1 MPSEIGPY
9 AQLLSGPIGAV
20 FLALLGACWGSF
32 AATVT
37 DRWPAGGSILA
48 PRSHCASCGRT
59 LGILDLVPLASF
71 VLARGRC
78 RTCNTPIPWRYPLIE
93 LGSAGLAVL
102 AAMLAPGPDA
112 FWLVLLGWQLFLL
125 AILDAEHFWLPNAL
139 TAALALTGLGH
150 AFATGAA
157 QWPEAVL
164 GGAVGF
170 GSLYVIAAAYK
181 RVRHRT
187 GLGGGDPKL
196 LGAIGFWASWRLLPV
211 ILLTAALIGIAV
223 AALMVIRDRN
233 RHGIMTRRL
242 PFGTCLALSAWLWML
257 AESVNGAVTPWLLGL
272 SPN

>member
-9 AQLLSGPIGAV
+9 AQLLSGPMGAV

-59 LGILDLVPLASF
+59 LGVIDLVPLASF
-71 VLARGRC
+71 VLTRGRC
-78 RTCNTPIPWRYPLIE
+78 RTCGASIPWRYPLIE

-102 AAMLAPGPDA
+102 AALLAPGPDA
-112 FWLVLLGWQLFLL
+112 FWLALLGWQLFLL

-150 AFATGAA
+150 ALATGAP
-157 QWPEAVL
+157 QWPEAV
-164 GGAVGF
+164 
-170 GSLYVIAAAYK
+170 
-181 RVRHRT
+181 
-187 GLGGGDPKL
+187 LGGGDPKL
-196 LGAIGFWASWRLLPV
+196 LGAIGLWTGWRLLPV

-233 RHGIMTRRL
+233 RDGIMTRRL

-257 AESVNGAVTPWLLGL
+257 TESVNGAVTPWLLGL